1 MPLLFKTL
9 SKDCRDDIWSF
20 IDYHVDCY
28 QASEKDSVSAR
39 ALWAVAVAREMK
51 ILKQLHSVQCMCFL
65 FMVQTIFRLLYVV
78 T

>member
-1 MPLLFKTL
+1 MVLIFCDWLFCSQGDETVPLLFKTL

-39 ALWAVAVAREMK
+39 ARHVIATKPYMW
-51 ILKQLHSVQCMCFL
+51 
-65 FMVQTIFRLLYVV
+65 
-78 T
+78 